1 MGSVFT
7 NTTSLHI
14 FAVTERD
21 DKFRSASLARLNPRV
36 ATVSLSDLSH
46 DGKPSSRSLD
56 IPSDGALEKLKDA
69 FHVFRRDS
77 RAAVADSNTD
87 DLRVWPL
94 RLVGNDLHIRCF
106 AVASKFE
113 GIDDEIVNRLGRPG
127 FVHAEPMEIFC

>member
-7 NTTSLHI
+7 NTTSLDI

-21 DKFRSASLARLNPRV
+21 DKFRPAPIARLDPRV
-36 ATVSLSDLSH
+36 ATVSLGDLSH
-46 DGKPSSRSLD
+46 DGKPGSRSLD
-56 IPSDGALEKLKDA
+56 LPSDSPLEKLKNA
-69 FHVFRRDS
+69 FRMFRRDS
-77 RAAVADSNTD
+77 WPAVAHSNTQD
-87 DLRVWPL
+87 FGIRPL
-94 RLVGNDLHIRCF
+94 QLVGSDLHIRRF